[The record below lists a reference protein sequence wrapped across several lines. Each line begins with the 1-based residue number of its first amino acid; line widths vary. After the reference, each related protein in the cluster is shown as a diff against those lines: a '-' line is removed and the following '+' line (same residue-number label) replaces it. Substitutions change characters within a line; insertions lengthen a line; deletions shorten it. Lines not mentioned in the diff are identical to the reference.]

1 MWWKWSLNDCDI
13 AVDRTI
19 AVEAVGEGVGGK
31 QTTVPNI
38 VFVSVTGEPWTQ
50 QVHWCVWIES
60 LHPGEGTSG
69 SVWSLRA
76 DWRSAGGVWSP
87 GKADR
92 LKVGKKSNCFLNLVI
107 LVTRQ
112 REEVQVLYDLHT
124 RVTVVLISFFFQSW
138 SFEPV
143 QCSFFVL
150 FVSLQAEHK
159 TLRVASNNWGRGY
172 PGLQV
177 WETTLA

>member
-1 MWWKWSLNDCDI
+1 MGWKWSLNDYDI
-13 AVDRTI
+13 AVDRDI
-19 AVEAVGEGVGGK
+19 AVETVGERVGGK

-50 QVHWCVWIES
+50 QMHWRVWTES

-69 SVWSLRA
+69 SVRSLRA

-92 LKVGKKSNCFLNLVI
+92 LKEGKKSNCFLNLVI
-107 LVTRQ
+107 LMTRH
-112 REEVQVLYDLHT
+112 REEVQVLFDLHT
-124 RVTVVLISFFFQSW
+124 RVAVMLVSFFFQSW

-159 TLRVASNNWGRGY
+159 TLRVAS
-172 PGLQV
+172 
-177 WETTLA
+177 